1 MINTISSLAIALMVL
16 AGMNNPAKE
25 QPGHAGQGG
34 GNRQKESV
42 CECKDEKPEQ
52 PGKTAEH
59 PDDKDRNAGQSPY
72 VSCKRRANR
81 TPGCQCTCP
90 NDNQEGVEVKT
101 GPYGL
106 KQKPK
111 KPG

>member
-1 MINTISSLAIALMVL
+1 MNIFIALIIALTMQTGL
-16 AGMNNPAKE
+16 NNPGNV
-25 QPGHAGQGG
+25 QPGDVTQGG
-34 GNRQKESV
+34 GNRQQESA
-42 CECKDEKPEQ
+42 CKCKDEIPEQ
-52 PGKTAEH
+52 HGNPAA
-59 PDDKDRNAGQSPY
+59 PSVDKDPDADSSPY
-72 VSCKRRANR
+72 VSCRRRANR
-81 TPGCQCTCP
+81 TPGCQCRCP

>member
-1 MINTISSLAIALMVL
+1 MNIISTLAIALTVL
-16 AGMNNPAKE
+16 ASMNNPATE
-25 QPGHAGQGG
+25 QPGHAGQSG
-34 GNRQKESV
+34 GNRQGKSV
-42 CECKDEKPEQ
+42 CECKDEIPEQ
-52 PGKTAEH
+52 HGNPVAS

-72 VSCKRRANR
+72 VSCRRRANR

-106 KQKPK
+106 KPKQK